1 MIKIPFKKLPK
12 AVSLLLAVV
21 AVYALGGYAVARH
34 LGQADNFS
42 FVMYYE
48 TVMLFTGVAVFTF
61 IVVRVWTI
69 MLLHRPKH
77 LTRAI
82 LDDLHRRLFSFEK
95 LSAILPIFIAFI
107 ILMSAFTSLKT
118 LIPLM
123 SPYHWD
129 DTLIH
134 IDRVLH
140 GGHDPWRLLQPV
152 LGHGWIT
159 AQINHVYNYWFFVLL
174 GVLYWQVY
182 DLRRPTLRIRFF
194 WTFFLIWIVIGTL
207 LATYFSSM
215 GPCFYSRIMHGPNPF
230 ADQLK
235 YLIDLNRT
243 VPIWAISTQDLVWD
257 SYKANKLG
265 LGMGISAMPS
275 VHVAIA
281 TLFFLVA
288 WPYGKWMRAFF
299 GAFWAII
306 MVGSVHLAWHYAVD
320 GYFSTLLT
328 IAMWFAV
335 GWCLRSASEDAA
347 TDHSTAGLRGSAE

>member
-1 MIKIPFKKLPK
+1 MIKIPFRKPRPAL
-12 AVSLLLAVV
+12 SILLALI

-42 FVMYYE
+42 FILYYE
-48 TVMLFTGVAVFTF
+48 TVMLFTGTVIFTF

-69 MLLHRPKH
+69 MLLQRPRH
-77 LTRAI
+77 LTRTI
-82 LDDLHRRLFSFEK
+82 LDDLHRRLFSAEK
-95 LSAILPIFIAFI
+95 LQAMVPLFIGFI
-107 ILMSAFTSLKT
+107 VLMSAFTSLKT

-134 IDRVLH
+134 LDRVLH
-140 GGHDPWRLLQPV
+140 GGHDPWRLLQPL

-159 AQINHVYNYWFFVLL
+159 QKINYVYNFWFFILL
-174 GVLYWQVY
+174 GVLYWQIY
-182 DLRRPTLRIRFF
+182 DLRRPDLRMQFF
-194 WTFFLIWIVIGTL
+194 WTFFLIWIVVGTI

-215 GPCFYSRIMHGPNPF
+215 GPCFYSHVMKGPNPF
-230 ADQLK
+230 ADQMK
-235 YLIDLNRT
+235 YLIDLNK
-243 VPIWAISTQDLVWD
+243 VMPIWAISTQDLVWD
-257 SYKANKLG
+257 SYKASELG

-288 WPYGKWMRAFF
+288 WPYGKWMRVFF
-299 GAFWAII
+299 GLFWACI

-320 GYFSTLLT
+320 GYFSTLIT
-328 IAMWFAV
+328 IAMWFIV
-335 GWCLRSASEDAA
+335 GWFFRNASKDAA
-347 TDHSTAGLRGSAE
+347 TGRSTADLRGSSE